1 MYKIFYNGK
10 SGVFRCL
17 AINSAHLAARR
28 VTKILKPIYIQNAC
42 YKILEPDEEKQK
54 EKINNHLKA
63 FAAYPSL

>member
-1 MYKIFYNGK
+1 MFGNKFSTFSSTY
-10 SGVFRCL
+10 
-17 AINSAHLAARR
+17 R
-28 VTKILKPIYIQNAC
+28 VTKILKLIYKRNAC